1 MSIDIDPF
9 SSSKILAEW
18 SSQVLIQQ
26 GIDQISKWRMVE
38 YWMQVELYRAIE
50 YDNAVIWQHFG
61 DFEQPYYTAIPRSG
75 SKYNI
80 KWVDL
85 VFAKPELKQPEQILW
100 IELKDIGRSPHTIV
114 ANSRG
119 LGQDL
124 SALYTL
130 DPSKTKSV
138 WINPPEHVVDRG
150 RTQEWKQL
158 SEGIVNAKHLI
169 AQIVLV
175 PISFTDDDGTDLI
188 LGNWL
193 TTFKNRTEHLKHDP
207 KIDIQLKDTS
217 KFKIFAL
224 VMKPF
229 CEIQ

>member
-1 MSIDIDPF
+1 MSIIIDQF
-9 SSSKILAEW
+9 SNSKNLTEW

-26 GIDQISKWRMVE
+26 DIDQISNWRMVE

-50 YDNAVIWQHFG
+50 QDNETQWRHFG

-75 SKYNI
+75 SKYNV

-100 IELKDIGRSPHTIV
+100 IELKDIGRSPHTV
-114 ANSRG
+114 VTNSRG

-130 DPSKTKSV
+130 NPSTTKAI
-138 WINPPEHVVDRG
+138 WENPPEHVVDKG
-150 RTQEWKQL
+150 RTEEWKQL

-175 PISFTDDDGTDLI
+175 PLSFTANDGMNLI
-188 LGNWL
+188 LENWL
-193 TTFKNRTEHLKHDP
+193 TTFKNRTEHLEHDP
-207 KIDIQLKDTS
+207 QIDIHFKDTS
-217 KFKIFAL
+217 IFKLFGL
-224 VMKPF
+224 VMKPL
-229 CEIQ
+229 CEI